1 MLGASITESQREFH
15 RAHTQRLGRIERPKL
30 TPPPVTAAGIS
41 AMQWYSQA
49 WSILRETVTIKSVQ
63 DEVCAYFDVPRLY
76 METTRRAQKYYL
88 PRAAAIYLTKQF
100 TAHSYP
106 VIGRHF
112 GNRDHTTIMHSVKT
126 VEKMIA
132 LGHPIKRDIEILTEK
147 LRGAAHD

>member
-15 RAHTQRLGRIERPKL
+15 RAHKQRLGRIERPK
-30 TPPPVTAAGIS
+30 TGSAVRAAGIS
-41 AMQWYSQA
+41 ADQWYSQA

-126 VEKMIA
+126 VEKMIS

-147 LRGAAHD
+147 LKGSHA

>member
-1 MLGASITESQREFH
+1 MFGASITESQREFH
-15 RAHTQRLGRIERPKL
+15 RAHQQRLDRIERPK
-30 TPPPVTAAGIS
+30 TGPAVRAAVIS
-41 AMQWYSQA
+41 ADQWYSQA
-49 WSILRETVTIKSVQ
+49 WSILREAVTIKSVQ

-132 LGHPIKRDIEILTEK
+132 LEHPIKRDIEILTEK
-147 LRGAAHD
+147 LRGSHD

>member
-1 MLGASITESQREFH
+1 MLGASVTESQREFH
-15 RAHTQRLGRIERPKL
+15 RAHQQRLGRIERPK
-30 TPPPVTAAGIS
+30 TFCPATRAAGMS
-41 AMQWYSQA
+41 DDQWYSQA

-147 LRGAAHD
+147 LRGATHD

>member
-1 MLGASITESQREFH
+1 MFGASITESQREFH
-15 RAHTQRLGRIERPKL
+15 RAHKQRLGRIERPK
-30 TPPPVTAAGIS
+30 TFCPAIRAAGMS
-41 AMQWYSQA
+41 ADQWYSQA

-88 PRAAAIYLTKQF
+88 PRATAIYLTKQF

-147 LRGAAHD
+147 LRGATHD

>member
-15 RAHTQRLGRIERPKL
+15 RAHQQRLGRIERPK
-30 TPPPVTAAGIS
+30 TGPAVRAAGIS
-41 AMQWYSQA
+41 ADQWYSQA

-132 LGHPIKRDIEILTEK
+132 LGHPLKRDIEILTEK
-147 LRGAAHD
+147 LRGATHD

>member
-1 MLGASITESQREFH
+1 MLGVSITESQREFH
-15 RAHTQRLGRIERPKL
+15 RAHKQRLGRIERPK
-30 TPPPVTAAGIS
+30 TGSAVRAAGIS
-41 AMQWYSQA
+41 ADQWYSQA

-147 LRGAAHD
+147 LRGNHD

>member
-1 MLGASITESQREFH
+1 MLGASITESQRELH
-15 RAHTQRLGRIERPKL
+15 RAHKERIGRIEWKKPISR
-30 TPPPVTAAGIS
+30 AAKVQGIS
-41 AMQWYSQA
+41 ANQWYSQA

-100 TAHSYP
+100 TPHSYP

-147 LRGAAHD
+147 LRGTKHD

>member
-15 RAHTQRLGRIERPKL
+15 RAHQQRLGRIERPK
-30 TPPPVTAAGIS
+30 TGPAVRAAGIS
-41 AMQWYSQA
+41 ADQWYSQA

-112 GNRDHTTIMHSVKT
+112 GNRDHTTVMSAVRKIEAQRDTDPEVRAHL
-126 VEKMIA
+126 EA
-132 LGHPIKRDIEILTEK
+132 LERK
-147 LRGAAHD
+147 LADG